1 MTKPYQSLPAKRIID
16 RNDPTAMSEKFVET
30 LFYID
35 KELVLI
41 SCEEIGEVLSDS
53 PYPCEEIVSVKLSL
67 KLVSAFVSCLKSIL
81 IRNFMDFGE
90 LIFAIDRSECISPE

>member
-41 SCEEIGEVLSDS
+41 SCEET
-53 PYPCEEIVSVKLSL
+53 VSVKLSL

-81 IRNFMDFGE
+81 IRNFMEFGE